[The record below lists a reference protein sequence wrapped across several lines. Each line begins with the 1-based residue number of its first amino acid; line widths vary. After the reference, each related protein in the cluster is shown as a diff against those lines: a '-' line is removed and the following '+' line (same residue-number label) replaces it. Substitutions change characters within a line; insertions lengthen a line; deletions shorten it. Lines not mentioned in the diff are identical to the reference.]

1 MDRSAAL
8 ILVFALAFFLSR
20 LVGIST
26 RDAGSF
32 QYDENAYYS
41 AAQRMAGGEQPYKD
55 FLYVHPPGLV
65 LVSASGIWAGLGL
78 PDQRIVHALSGL
90 VLGGIVFLIT
100 VRAPNSE
107 PYAPALAVLL
117 LFSSPLYF
125 GTTRVVKTELPATIL
140 LAAAIL
146 VIMVGRRGYAPLAAM
161 MMVGSSLFRLQAL
174 LFAPIIL
181 PLIAATEG
189 EKKKAIVSGVRF
201 VLWLIVFAAVCHG
214 ALQFVWPRYFEN
226 VVATHLLRP
235 RRELRDRYL
244 SVKSVASNLPFA
256 LGMLCSI
263 LMLSRPYLQSR
274 ALAALT
280 VLAVLL
286 TATVSNSLY
295 PHYFLMV
302 LPYVAVC
309 AATVISDVASFYARG
324 ITALLM
330 AVLVSAVQV
339 PGCARIITDAL
350 WNAERSA
357 ELVATIRSLP
367 GGTVLTAQ
375 PGFASLGRKR
385 LPRTY
390 YSTDPNGA
398 RLVGK
403 FNELIKNSLSESDLI
418 IIDELLMQNIDRE
431 NVERIIRSGKP
442 LYFDGPAVRS
452 EWEVKSGRTGPGPRT
467 VEDALRTD

>member
-1 MDRSAAL
+1 
-8 ILVFALAFFLSR
+8 
-20 LVGIST
+20 
-26 RDAGSF
+26 
-32 QYDENAYYS
+32 
-41 AAQRMAGGEQPYKD
+41 
-55 FLYVHPPGLV
+55 
-65 LVSASGIWAGLGL
+65 
-78 PDQRIVHALSGL
+78 
-90 VLGGIVFLIT
+90 
-100 VRAPNSE
+100 VR
-107 PYAPALAVLL
+107 
-117 LFSSPLYF
+117 
-125 GTTRVVKTELPATIL
+125 TDLPATIL

-146 VIMVGRRGYAPLAAM
+146 VIMVGRRGYVPLAAM
-161 MMVGSSLFRLQAL
+161 MMVGSSLFRLQGL

-189 EKKKAIVSGVRF
+189 EKKKAIVSCIRF

-226 VVATHLLRP
+226 VVVPQLLRP
-235 RRELRDRYL
+235 RYELGSRYL
-244 SVKSVASNLPFA
+244 LVKSVASKNLPFA

-280 VLAVLL
+280 VLAFFL
-286 TATVSNSLY
+286 TATVANSLS

-339 PGCARIITDAL
+339 RGCAWIVTQARLDA
-350 WNAERSA
+350 ARSA

-367 GGTVLTAQ
+367 GATVLTTR
-375 PGFASLGRKR
+375 PGFAILGRKR
-385 LPRTY
+385 LPRNY
-390 YSTDPNGA
+390 YSTDPYA
-398 RLVGK
+398 ASLVGK
-403 FNELIKNSLSESDLI
+403 FNELIKNSLNESDFI
-418 IIDELLMQNIDRE
+418 IINEFLMQEIDRE
-431 NVERIIRSGKP
+431 NVDRIIRSGKP

-452 EWEVKSGRTGPGPRT
+452 EWEVKYGRAGPGPRT
-467 VEDALRTD
+467 VEDALRRD